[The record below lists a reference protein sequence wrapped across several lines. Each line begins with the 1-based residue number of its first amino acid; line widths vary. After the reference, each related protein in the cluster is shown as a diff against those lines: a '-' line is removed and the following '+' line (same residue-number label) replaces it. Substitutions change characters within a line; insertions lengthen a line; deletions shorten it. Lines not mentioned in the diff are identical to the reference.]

1 MLKYNE
7 PLYKNLTFKSLK
19 NSWCLNPRSSVYI
32 SMITYII
39 NSYNNIVHVKTWGIV
54 SGNLHLLTVPGYQYL
69 FTWQIMVRHE
79 GTGGESL
86 PNERYRTTFC
96 QLSSKVQ
103 SWTNSQDTFAFVG
116 LSFNFTCP
124 TSPPPH
130 KQRWMRISRIFPE
143 FQLCTGWGKG
153 GLQDIFR
160 KLAWYLL
167 LLLLLK
173 HPKIVEIQDY
183 CITIPRTFI

>member
-1 MLKYNE
+1 M
-7 PLYKNLTFKSLK
+7 
-19 NSWCLNPRSSVYI
+19 YI

-39 NSYNNIVHVKTWGIV
+39 NSYYKIVHVKTWGIV
-54 SGNLHLLTVPGYQYL
+54 SGNHHLVTVPGYQYL
-69 FTWQIMVRHE
+69 FTRLIMVRRE

-103 SWTNSQDTFAFVG
+103 SWTNSQDTFAFMG

-124 TSPPPH
+124 TPPPPH
-130 KQRWMRISRIFPE
+130 PTNNDESGISRIFPE

-153 GLQDIFR
+153 GLQDIFK
-160 KLAWYLL
+160 KLACYLL
-167 LLLLLK
+167 LLLS
-173 HPKIVEIQDY
+173 
-183 CITIPRTFI
+183 